1 MMVEQRQKP
10 RPGRLLRQIIWTVA
24 LLLPVT
30 LSPCHLVTLSRS
42 HAEEETSKM
51 PVIHRQFLRP
61 ERLAQEMKRVEEG
74 VLIRLPVAEF
84 DERVA
89 RAARGVERK
98 VPPRLLEARY
108 HAELREEALVG
119 DAQWKVLHTG
129 SAPGLLSLESFNLA
143 LRQARFENGDA
154 LIAAFDNKTPALLVE
169 TAGEQTVSL
178 EWSSR
183 AEIEPE
189 GMRFHLELPPC
200 PVALLELD
208 VPAGR
213 EPVVLDDVLL
223 SGPHPAEK
231 AELRRWKI
239 VCGGQRAL
247 DFRIRSADRPIA
259 GGEPPALFVQ
269 QKTTQRLNPEGL
281 DATFELRVES
291 LTRGVRE
298 LVCECDPELRLR
310 DVAGPGVDG
319 CTLQPGAGDAPSR
332 LIIRLREPVRKGVWQ
347 VFCLAPL
354 SRAPLPANASSR
366 ITWRSPGLRLA
377 GGVTRGETLELFIH
391 PDLRVETW
399 DAGGFRLTASDDAER
414 QSGMRHLTLIG
425 GGLVS
430 RSLPARTSPRRP
442 EARLQAFGVE
452 YRAHQLAWWRCDG
465 GGMALTLQIGYEVSQ
480 GQLFQLPVQLPDGWT
495 VERVEMSPSGLLRNS
510 RVRSAAGKTT
520 LNVDLTRPLISAEEA
535 RREEKIR
542 PRPLV
547 APERTGEPTAHPV
560 AAGRSRVTTLTVH
573 LRPVG
578 SALPVGRMELPVPNA
593 VPLGA
598 RSPEGAIALDCDEQL
613 FHFEVRTA
621 AERSEAEKEGPW
633 NQPPEYYYRYRGQAV
648 TGTLVVQPRPP
659 RLRARCGSDVLVA
672 SGRAVVETHLLLEA
686 EVGNPQTID
695 LLLSASDGGPW
706 TWRTESV
713 PRGEGTGS
721 NAVQR
726 AERLHALEATGA
738 LHVLAARDPLQAA
751 VLSAA
756 LPAGERWRLRL
767 ARPLRTHEPLHLR
780 ATRQLQPHGNRWRVP
795 LPVILNAGRM
805 EGEVTLHLAGA
816 DLVRVETVGLR
827 EAVSPPRAGA
837 VPWRTFRYGQ
847 TEVGLTLSGQT
858 LVDDR
863 SPRVVIDR
871 ARLIT
876 YVGAGDVLHHHFF
889 FQVSNWKE
897 HALPLHLPAGSRPLA
912 VRVDGHW
919 LPRLV
924 AVEPPAGGNGEGAPE
939 AEELVLP
946 VPGTGDSAG
955 DTPHRFEIVYT
966 RPASSGLLWRAVEA
980 PAPVLPVPP
989 LAFRRSWRLSPG
1001 LVPLRHENYLPVPGT
1016 IGDLEPA
1023 MLPHHTSDLFHLPG
1037 EWSRLDPTTDDVQ
1050 TEARAALAQAVE
1062 ALRTSHAG
1070 EVMPLREVVRE
1081 IAFHHLKD
1089 RYPLIVDA
1097 LALRRAR
1104 IDPDRPLT
1112 IPPLS
1117 AADPA
1122 PPWVEC
1128 GLGAVP
1134 IGSAVVLTTTSVG
1147 GTRLH
1152 EPFSDPLEQAVAA
1165 AVARGQDS
1173 SGRFVSA
1180 LRWLRPEITALG
1192 TAGRPGLLKNG
1203 LETAAWSE
1211 WEGVAGLAEDGM
1223 LVVRSDR
1230 IAGLGL
1236 AVTLLVVLSFWTIR
1250 RRSTHLRLALLILA
1264 LAVCGLG
1271 TLWLPAALR
1280 DLAWWPLLT
1289 CGVGAVGWYLKAMA
1303 RSREPSRV
1311 SGRAPRSTAATAAAT
1326 GMLLLALLG
1335 WSGHTAAPEPDKV
1348 YLVPGPTDA
1357 PENQTVLI
1365 PADLLDRLAALARPG
1380 PLAPGGPQAVL
1391 LDAVYD
1397 GKLVENQAEF
1407 TAVFAAQCLGDEPV
1421 SLAVPL
1427 GGVQF
1432 VGDVLVDGA
1441 RVDPLALP
1449 APQAGLSIRVR
1460 GRGRHKVEL
1469 RFRAAVAG
1477 SEEDR
1482 NVLFTLPPLV
1492 KSRLTWHIPP
1502 GATFTQALVKRG
1514 AERTLRDDKG
1524 ERLEVDLGRLQ
1535 TPVQP
1540 QASLHLHWY
1549 QPSQPAR
1556 PVRVQF
1562 RSAYLWD
1569 LNLEGSLL
1577 TAWLRYRIADGA
1589 VRTLLVDLPP
1599 DLEVRSAD
1607 GRRTAPASAAPSWLP
1622 LFHLRDWQVRTA
1634 GGKRTLHL
1642 ELPFPVSGDL
1652 QVTLELV
1659 PRAPLPALV
1668 TLPLPAP
1675 RGERA
1680 PGLHYLAYRPH
1691 LGLDVQRGNSQNLT
1705 RISEDEFA
1713 PQWPDVPR
1721 LKAQEAAVAFKFGPE
1736 RTPILP
1742 LSLSRRPPVVQ
1753 ADLDIVVQAGP
1764 QQAEIQAT
1772 ADLKAPNRDLG
1783 VVECD
1788 LQTPRWTVTSV
1799 TGEDVRSWKQTGQHL
1814 LIWLHRTTVATR
1826 LSLSGWLP
1834 LEHRAGP
1841 AQLDVPCL
1849 RIVPAGEQHTRLRLV
1864 ATAGLTLASVKPSN
1878 LQPIPP
1884 TPPAQRP
1891 AENEQTFE
1899 TRQAFYGL
1907 HCEVQAAANAV
1918 ARVLTFAEVA
1928 DRKLQFTSTVEYQV
1942 QHGELRRVQLRL
1954 RNWEAETVEL
1964 QADRVALRQP
1974 LRRTLGDR
1982 SWRLDL
1988 QPGVTGRYRVILQG
2002 SMPIEEAAVGV
2013 LLPDVSVQGAERT
2026 EYFVALA
2033 GNELTGEARGN
2044 LENLREPVRAL
2055 ASWPGIA
2062 QRLEPTRG
2070 QGWRVRGPEW
2080 QLLLLPHARTLQ
2092 AAPVRLFLLEQ
2103 SAAVVDG
2110 QHWLHEARCW
2120 LAHEAHTDLTVR
2132 FAAPVRVVA
2141 AAVDGVEVP
2150 PLQPG
2155 ASHLWLPL
2163 PGGAGVRCVRLR
2175 WMYRDAEPLDRP
2187 NLAAPEVADARRDAV
2202 LWTVL
2207 VPPGWE
2213 AAQSSPAN
2221 RLGDGSAREGALA
2234 LYRAE
2239 AQLRISQELSKQGRE
2254 ATAPLAAA
2262 QQRFAAYCRHARHA
2276 LDMGANRGGVTGP
2289 AGQTLADWLNKLQAD
2304 NRELAQHNGRDA
2316 LWADAERQAAAGG
2329 TIEPDLAADDESVA
2343 RFTDPSGKAGPLSQR
2358 GTPISWGAG
2367 PNTPPPTLKLTSRQ
2381 TQRTRY
2387 ALAASG
2393 QWLGMLTVLWVLSFL
2408 PYLLSR
2414 LRLFWPE
2421 QVALL
2426 AVVGW
2431 HLAGL
2436 TLVVLGLLIVAV
2448 GGRLIWLTRRLRRLF
2463 RRRRD
2468 PKPSTMTPASNAG
2481 S

>member
-1 MMVEQRQKP
+1 MLEQSQKP
-10 RPGRLLRQIIWTVA
+10 RSDRLLARIVRPLG
-24 LLLPVT
+24 LLL
-30 LSPCHLVTLSRS
+30 LVTLPAS
-42 HAEEETSKM
+42 HAEEDTSRM
-51 PVIHRQFLRP
+51 PVIRRQFLQP
-61 ERLAQEMKRVEEG
+61 QRLAQEMKRVEEG

-89 RAARGVERK
+89 RAARGAERK

-129 SAPGLLSLESFNLA
+129 PAPGLLSLDSFNLA

-154 LIAAFDNKTPALLVE
+154 LIAAFDNKMPALLVE
-169 TAGEQTVSL
+169 SAGEQTVSL
-178 EWSSR
+178 EWSARSE
-183 AEIEPE
+183 AEPE
-189 GMRFHLELPPC
+189 GLRFHLEVPPC

-223 SGPHPAEK
+223 LGPHPAEK
-231 AELRRWKI
+231 ADLRRWKI
-239 VCGGQRAL
+239 ICGGQRAL
-247 DFRIRSADRPIA
+247 DFRIRSADRPTA
-259 GGEPPALFVQ
+259 GAEQPVLRVR

-281 DATFELRVES
+281 DATFELRVDA
-291 LTRGVRE
+291 LTGGFRE

-310 DVAGPGVDG
+310 DVAGPGVEG
-319 CTLQPGAGDAPSR
+319 YTLQPGVGDAPSR
-332 LIIRLREPVRKGVWQ
+332 LTIRLREPVRKGVWQ
-347 VFCLAPL
+347 ISCLAPL
-354 SRAPLPANASSR
+354 SRTPLSAPSSTR
-366 ITWRSPGLRLA
+366 ITWRSPGLRLV
-377 GGVTRGETLELFIH
+377 GGVPGKEDLDLFIH
-391 PDLRVETW
+391 PDLRLETW
-399 DAGGFRLTASDDAER
+399 DAGGFRLTDSRDAER
-414 QSGMRHLTLIG
+414 PTGLRHLTLVG
-425 GGLVS
+425 GGLIS
-430 RSLPARTSPRRP
+430 QGAPARAVPRRP

-480 GQLFQLPVQLPDGWT
+480 GQLFQLPVRLPDGWI
-495 VERVEMSPSGLLRNS
+495 VERVEMSPSSLLRNS
-510 RVRSAAGKTT
+510 RVRSAGGKTT
-520 LNVDLTRPLISAEEA
+520 LNVDLRRPLISAEEA

-542 PRPLV
+542 PRPLT
-547 APERTGEPTAHPV
+547 APERPGEGTPHP
-560 AAGRSRVTTLTVH
+560 ATAGRSRVPTLTVH

-578 SALPVGRMELPVPNA
+578 PALPVGRIELPFPNA

-598 RSPEGAIALDCDEQL
+598 RSPEGAVALDCDEQL
-613 FHFEVRTA
+613 FHFDVRTA
-621 AERSEAEKEGPW
+621 ADRSEAEKEGPW
-633 NQPPEYYYRYRGQAV
+633 NQPPEYYYRYRGQPV

-659 RLRARCGSDVLVA
+659 RLRARCGSEVLVA
-672 SGRAVVETHLLLEA
+672 SGRAVVETRLLLEA

-695 LLLSASDGGPW
+695 LLLSASDGGQW
-706 TWRTESV
+706 TWRTE
-713 PRGEGTGS
+713 PPARGEGTGG

-726 AERLHALEATGA
+726 TERLHALEATSA
-738 LHVLAARDPLQAA
+738 LHILAARDPLQAV

-767 ARPLRTHEPLHLR
+767 ARPLRTREPLRLR
-780 ATRQLQPHGNRWRVP
+780 ATRQLQPHGNRWQVP
-795 LPVILNAGRM
+795 LPVVLNAGRM

-827 EAVSPPRAGA
+827 EAVSTPRAGA

-847 TEVGLTLSGQT
+847 TEVGLALAGQT

-876 YVGAGDVLHHHFF
+876 YLGSGDVLRHHFA

-897 HALPLHLPAGSRPLA
+897 HSLPVHLPAGSRPLA
-912 VRVDGHW
+912 VRVDGYW
-919 LPRLV
+919 LPQLV
-924 AVEPPAGGNGEGAPE
+924 PVEPPAGGEGEGAPE

-946 VPGTGDSAG
+946 VPGPSEGAG
-955 DTPHRFEIVYT
+955 DMPHRFEVVYA
-966 RPASSGLLWRAVEA
+966 RPAASGLLWRSIEA

-1001 LVPLRHENYLPVPGT
+1001 LVPLHHENYLPVPGT
-1016 IGDLEPA
+1016 VGDLEPA
-1023 MLPHHTSDLFHLPG
+1023 MLPHRTVDLFHLPG
-1037 EWSRLDPTTDDVQ
+1037 DWSRLDPTTDDVPA
-1050 TEARAALAQAVE
+1050 EARAALAQAVE
-1062 ALRTSHAG
+1062 ALRASRAG
-1070 EVMPLREVVRE
+1070 QVMPLREFVRE

-1089 RYPLIVDA
+1089 RYPLIVDV
-1097 LALRRAR
+1097 LALRRAGV
-1104 IDPDRPLT
+1104 DPDRPLT
-1112 IPPLS
+1112 IKPLS
-1117 AADPA
+1117 ASDPS
-1122 PPWVEC
+1122 PPWREC
-1128 GLGAVP
+1128 GLKTVA

-1147 GTRLH
+1147 GTPLH
-1152 EPFSDPLEQAVAA
+1152 EPFSETLEHAVATA
-1165 AVARGQDS
+1165 ATRGQDS

-1180 LRWLRPEITALG
+1180 LRWLRPEMTSLG
-1192 TAGRPGLLKNG
+1192 SVGPSGLSNHG
-1203 LETAAWSE
+1203 LETADWSE
-1211 WEGVAGLAEDGM
+1211 WEAVAGLAEEGM
-1223 LVVRSDR
+1223 LVVQSDR
-1230 IAGLGL
+1230 IVGLGL
-1236 AVTLLVVLSFWTIR
+1236 AATLLVVLFFWMIR
-1250 RRSTHLRLALLILA
+1250 RRSTQLRLALLILA
-1264 LAVCGLG
+1264 LALFGLG

-1289 CGVGAVGWYLKAMA
+1289 CGFGAVGWYLKAIA
-1303 RSREPSRV
+1303 RSKAPSGALV
-1311 SGRAPRSTAATAAAT
+1311 RAPRSTAATAGVT
-1326 GMLLLALLG
+1326 GILLFALIG
-1335 WSGHTAAPEPDKV
+1335 WSGRAAAPEPDTV
-1348 YLVPGPTDA
+1348 YLVPGPPEA
-1357 PENQTVLI
+1357 PENQTVLV
-1365 PADLLDRLAALARPG
+1365 PAELLDRLAALARPG
-1380 PLAPGGPQAVL
+1380 SLVPGGPQAVL
-1391 LDAVYD
+1391 LDAAYD

-1407 TAVFAAQCLGDEPV
+1407 TAVFAVQCLCDEPT

-1449 APQAGLSIRVR
+1449 APQSGLSIRVR
-1460 GRGRHKVEL
+1460 GRGRHKIEL
-1469 RFRAAVAG
+1469 RFRSAVAG

-1482 NVLFTLPPLV
+1482 NVLFTVPPLV

-1514 AERTLRDDKG
+1514 AESILRDGGG

-1535 TPVQP
+1535 TPGQP
-1540 QASLHLHWY
+1540 QTALHLHWY
-1549 QPSQPAR
+1549 QATQPAR
-1556 PVRVQF
+1556 LARVQF

-1577 TAWLRYRIADGA
+1577 TAWLRYHIADGA
-1589 VRTLLVDLPP
+1589 VRTLLVDLPAE
-1599 DLEVRSAD
+1599 LEVLSAD
-1607 GRRTAPASAAPSWLP
+1607 TRRTSPAIATAPAWLP
-1622 LFHLRDWQVRTA
+1622 LFHLRDWHVITA

-1642 ELPFPVSGDL
+1642 ELPFPVSGDV

-1675 RGERA
+1675 HGERA
-1680 PGLHYLAYRPH
+1680 REQHYLAYRPH

-1713 PQWPDVPR
+1713 RQWPDVPR
-1721 LKAQEAAVAFKFGPE
+1721 LKAQDTAVAFTFGPE
-1736 RTPILP
+1736 RTPVLP
-1742 LSLSRRPPVVQ
+1742 LRLSRRLPIVQ
-1753 ADLDIVVQAGP
+1753 ADLDLLVQTGP

-1788 LQTPRWTVTSV
+1788 LQTARWTITSV
-1799 TGEDVRSWKQTGQHL
+1799 TGEDVRTWKQTGRRL
-1814 LIWLHRTTVATR
+1814 LVWLHKTTGATR
-1826 LSLSGWLP
+1826 LTLSGWLP
-1834 LEHRAGP
+1834 LEQRAGS

-1849 RIVPAGEQHTRLRLV
+1849 RVVPAAEQHTRLRL
-1864 ATAGLTLASVKPSN
+1864 AAAAGLTLAAVKPSN
-1878 LQPIPP
+1878 LQAIPATAAP
-1884 TPPAQRP
+1884 RP

-1899 TRQAFYGL
+1899 TRQPFYGL

-1928 DRKLQFTSTVEYQV
+1928 DRKLQFTSTIEYEV

-1954 RNWEAETVEL
+1954 RNWEKVEL
-1964 QADRVALRQP
+1964 QADRFALQQP
-1974 LRRTLGDR
+1974 LRRTPGDR

-1988 QPGVTGRYRVILQG
+1988 QPGVSGRYQVTLQG

-2013 LLPDVSVQGAERT
+2013 LLPDVSVQGVERA

-2033 GNELTGEARGN
+2033 GGELTGEARGN
-2044 LENLREPVRAL
+2044 LESVPEAGRAL
-2055 ASWPGIA
+2055 ARWPGIA
-2062 QRLEPTRG
+2062 QRLERTHG
-2070 QGWRVRGPEW
+2070 HGWRIRGPEW
-2080 QLLLLPHARTLQ
+2080 QLLLLPQARTLE

-2120 LAHEAHTDLTVR
+2120 LRHEAHTDLTVD
-2132 FAAPVRVVA
+2132 FPASVRVVA

-2150 PLQPG
+2150 PLQPA
-2155 ASHLWLPL
+2155 ASRLWLPL

-2175 WMYRDAEPLDRP
+2175 WMYREAEPLDRP
-2187 NLAAPEVADARRDAV
+2187 NLTPPEVADARRDAV
-2202 LWTVL
+2202 LWTVM

-2213 AAQSSPAN
+2213 AAQSSPAS
-2221 RLGDGSAREGALA
+2221 RLGSGPVREGALA
-2234 LYRAE
+2234 LHRAE
-2239 AQLRISQELSKQGRE
+2239 AQLRISQELCKQGRE
-2254 ATAPLAAA
+2254 TGAPLAAA
-2262 QQRFAAYCRHARHA
+2262 QKRFAAYCRHVRDA
-2276 LDMGANRGGVTGP
+2276 LDMGGNRGGTGP
-2289 AGQTLADWLNKLQAD
+2289 AGQTLADWYLKLQAD
-2304 NRELAQHNGRDA
+2304 NRELAQRNGFETLR
-2316 LWADAERQAAAGG
+2316 ADAERQAAVGG
-2329 TIEPDLAADDESVA
+2329 ALDLDLAADDESVA
-2343 RFTDPSGKAGPLSQR
+2343 RFTDSGGVVAPLSQR

-2367 PNTPPPTLKLTSRQ
+2367 ANARPPVLKLTSRE
-2381 TQRTRY
+2381 TQRTRQ

-2393 QWLGMLTVLWVLSFL
+2393 QWLGVLTVLWVLSFL
-2408 PYLLSR
+2408 PFLLSR

-2426 AVVGW
+2426 ALVGW

-2436 TLVVLGLLIVAV
+2436 TLIVVALLIVAA
-2448 GGRLIWLTRRLRRLF
+2448 GGRLIWLTCSVRTLF
-2463 RRRRD
+2463 RKRH
-2468 PKPSTMTPASNAG
+2468 PHKPSTMTPASSNAG